1 MEPYVGEIRM
11 FAGNYAPR
19 GWLLCDGSLLSI
31 SDNQVLY
38 TLLGTTYGG
47 DGQTSFALPDLR
59 GRVPVGQGTSR
70 LGTTYVMGQQAGSET
85 VSLTINQLP
94 SHSHTPL
101 ASSSATTTSPEG
113 AVWGTGDTVEYVAM
127 GTSNVSMNPGS
138 VSGVGGGQPHNNMM
152 PFLPIGFII
161 ATEGIFPSQS

>member
-1 MEPYVGEIRM
+1 M

-19 GWLLCDGSLLSI
+19 GWLLCDGSILPI
-31 SDNQVLY
+31 SNNEVLF

-47 DGQTSFALPDLR
+47 DGQTTFALPDLR
-59 GRVPVGQGTSR
+59 GRVPVGQGSS
-70 LGTTYVMGQQAGSET
+70 LSGTNYALGQQAGSET

-101 ASSSATTTSPEG
+101 ASSSATTTNPEG

-127 GTSNVSMNPGS
+127 GTGNVSMNPGS
-138 VSGVGGGQPHNNMM
+138 VSGKGGGQPHNNMM